1 MHVLQWIAT
10 EADNKDE
17 AYATVEETLQN
28 MLGDFDMPTHTWYDW
43 FVVGGGR
50 WNTEGD
56 ESSTAAYTEGKTNLI
71 ISYDED
77 PVAFRVQVLRSLEDR
92 KSEFDNYAKDV
103 DSSAIDKIITDYDP
117 KDHDF
122 LAFQTLYPIKKIID
136 MAYGTWDFNSYFF
149 DMVNDSTTP
158 KYLYESLDKG
168 NKNWYLVPVD
178 FHFQEGD
185 KMTMDELIEYILRE
199 LPNAVFGEEDNGE
212 ILIAT
217 GLVENK
223 NGTLSDLDD

>member
-178 FHFQEGD
+178 FHF
-185 KMTMDELIEYILRE
+185 
-199 LPNAVFGEEDNGE
+199 
-212 ILIAT
+212 
-217 GLVENK
+217 
-223 NGTLSDLDD
+223 